1 MKKQLRLAMNAGV
14 TFGIVTIFLFL
25 IGFTGT
31 SGALLADLFGNKNA
45 NPFLGLT
52 PIMLNMLIFLALIG
66 LWAGASGSRKSKGQ
80 EEDPWASALL
90 GGLIAGLVHGILV
103 GLMALL
109 VGTLNLHHVPMNMY
123 LAALL
128 PAAIKQF
135 LLALSPNQGALFYFA
150 LFTLTGFLGG
160 ESRALT
166 EFLTGPART
175 DSFGPSALLPI
186 FRAGQIRNQVR
197 LSEAQQKEMLAAYEK
212 AIYGALR
219 EVSDALAGHYRTREQ
234 RIEQEKLVAALSESV
249 RLSTLRYK
257 GGLDSY
263 LEVLDAERSLF
274 QGQLVLA
281 GLKLV
286 ELESVVQL
294 YRALG
299 GGWE

>member
-1 MKKQLRLAMNAGV
+1 MKKQLRLAVNAGV

-103 GLMALL
+103 GLMTLL

-128 PAAIKQF
+128 PAAIKQI
-135 LLALSPNQGALFYFA
+135 SPGA
-150 LFTLTGFLGG
+150 
-160 ESRALT
+160 ESQS
-166 EFLTGPART
+166 G
-175 DSFGPSALLPI
+175 SALLFSVIHADRFPG
-186 FRAGQIRNQVR
+186 RGDEPWHRSWC
-197 LSEAQQKEMLAAYEK
+197 L
-212 AIYGALR
+212 
-219 EVSDALAGHYRTREQ
+219 
-234 RIEQEKLVAALSESV
+234 ESQG
-249 RLSTLRYK
+249 R
-257 GGLDSY
+257 
-263 LEVLDAERSLF
+263 
-274 QGQLVLA
+274 GQL
-281 GLKLV
+281 
-286 ELESVVQL
+286 EEH
-294 YRALG
+294 LG
-299 GGWE
+299 